1 MPAPILPLIEAV
13 THWPERGALI
23 GLDLGTKT
31 IGVAV
36 SDPDRR
42 LATGVET
49 IHRKA
54 FKADAARL
62 LAISGER
69 NAVGFVLGLP
79 INMDGSEGP
88 RAQSTRAFAR
98 NFSNLT
104 GLAIALWDERLST
117 AAVEREL
124 IGMDVSRARRAE
136 VIDEHAA
143 MFILQGAL
151 DRLATAARG
160 PLRMAVVISAL
171 LPVFLLIVL
180 GFILKRSLMRLD
192 TQWHGLERLTY
203 YVLFPT
209 LLIQTLVKADLSSV
223 PVAGV
228 GGALMLSALAM
239 SLLCLALRPVFSRW
253 NIDGPAFT
261 SIFQGATR
269 WQTYVALAVS
279 SNLFGHTGLALA
291 SVAMVAIIPLVNV
304 FSVSVLA
311 HYAAPE
317 KQSLRAIVM
326 TVLTNPLIWACAIGL
341 AVNVTHLPLP
351 QVWHDVAE
359 ALGRSSLGIGLLV
372 TGAGLQ
378 LAGMFRPSLAASIA
392 VLLKLILMPVLGVAL
407 ALWFGIS
414 GSSLVIVAVCSAVP
428 TSSSAYV
435 LARQMGGDAPLLAQ
449 IITLQTILAAVTM
462 PIAIALVA

>member
-1 MPAPILPLIEAV
+1 
-13 THWPERGALI
+13 
-23 GLDLGTKT
+23 
-31 IGVAV
+31 
-36 SDPDRR
+36 
-42 LATGVET
+42 
-49 IHRKA
+49 
-54 FKADAARL
+54 
-62 LAISGER
+62 
-69 NAVGFVLGLP
+69 
-79 INMDGSEGP
+79 
-88 RAQSTRAFAR
+88 
-98 NFSNLT
+98 
-104 GLAIALWDERLST
+104 
-117 AAVEREL
+117 
-124 IGMDVSRARRAE
+124 
-136 VIDEHAA
+136 
-143 MFILQGAL
+143 
-151 DRLATAARG
+151 
-160 PLRMAVVISAL
+160 MAVVIAAL

-180 GFILKRSLMRLD
+180 GFILKRTLIRPE

-239 SLLCLALRPVFSRW
+239 SLLCLALRPIFSRW

-304 FSVSVLA
+304 FSVLVLA

-449 IITLQTILAAVTM
+449 IITLQTILAAITM

>member
-1 MPAPILPLIEAV
+1 MVSEAMPALILPLVEAA

-36 SDPDRR
+36 SNPDRR

-49 IHRKA
+49 IQRKA

-62 LAISGER
+62 LAIAAER
-69 NAVGFVLGLP
+69 NVVGFVLGLP

-98 NFSNLT
+98 NFSKLT
-104 GLAIALWDERLST
+104 ELALALWDERLST
-117 AAVEREL
+117 VAVEREL
-124 IGMDVSRARRAE
+124 IGMDMSRARRDLHPARRAGSPRH
-136 VIDEHAA
+136 V
-143 MFILQGAL
+143 
-151 DRLATAARG
+151 ARG
-160 PLRMAVVISAL
+160 SLTMAVVIAAL

-180 GFILKRSLMRLD
+180 GFILKRSLMPLE

-203 YVLFPT
+203 YVLFPV
-209 LLIQTLVKADLSSV
+209 LLVQTLVKADLTKV

-228 GGALMLSALAM
+228 GGALLLAALLM
-239 SLLCLALRPVFSRW
+239 SLLCLALRPLLARFAV
-253 NIDGPAFT
+253 DGPAFT

-279 SNLFGHTGLALA
+279 GSLFGDVGLALA

-311 HYAAPE
+311 KYASTE
-317 KQSLRAIVM
+317 KRSVGSIAM
-326 TVLTNPLIWACAIGL
+326 TVVRNPLIWACVIGL
-341 AVNVTHLPLP
+341 VLNVTHIPLP
-351 QVWHDVAE
+351 KLWHEVAD
-359 ALGRSSLGIGLLV
+359 ALGRSSLAIGLLV
-372 TGAGLQ
+372 TGAGLH
-378 LAGMFRPSLAASIA
+378 LEGMFRPSLAASVA
-392 VLLKLILMPVLGVAL
+392 VFLKLVLMPVIGVAL
-407 ALWFGIS
+407 ALQFGLT
-414 GSSLVIVAVCSAVP
+414 GSNLAIVTACSAVP
-428 TSSSAYV
+428 ASSSAYV

-449 IITLQTILAAVTM
+449 IITLQTILAAITM
-462 PIAIALVA
+462 PVAIALAAML